1 MKKSFVYRTLQIAT
15 AVAVYSAIS
24 VWASTNHVDSV
35 TNTIT
40 NINSFMVILGI
51 ALIFPYICFN
61 VLGKLYTPPAS
72 RNSRRSSAS
81 SRSSSSQDDLNAID
95 APTPQEPETMLYR
108 GAHYNPED
116 LKPAPNINENNQKTV
131 KTPLIIKYRG
141 ASIESSPDDNSS
153 ESPDSF
159 ASERNSQKSAKPKE
173 RMKYR
178 GSYID

>member
-35 TNTIT
+35 TNTII

-72 RNSRRSSAS
+72 RNSRRSSES
-81 SRSSSSQDDLNAID
+81 SRSPFSQDDLNAID
-95 APTPQEPETMLYR
+95 TPQEPESMLYR
-108 GAHYNPED
+108 GARYNPDD
-116 LKPAPNINENNQKTV
+116 LKPTPNINENNPKTV
-131 KTPLIIKYRG
+131 KNPPNIKYRG
-141 ASIESSPDDNSS
+141 ANIESSSDDNSS